1 MKKHLSHIFLLLS
14 FLFLCN
20 INVMAQSHIVKGVV
34 KDNVINEPLIGVN
47 VVVKGTTNGV
57 TTDIDGMYSIEVPNA
72 KSELQF
78 SYMGYNNVTIAVN
91 GKKVINVNMDQTT
104 QDLEEVIVV
113 GYGIQKKESVIGS
126 IASIN
131 NKSLVS
137 LPVTNITQSLAG
149 KLSGV
154 QVVQSSGEVGKD
166 EAAIYV
172 RGLATYGDAT
182 PLIVVDGIVR
192 QSFAQIDPNEIESIN
207 ILKDASATAV
217 YGIKGANG
225 VIVVTTKRGEE
236 GKPQVSFSAQVAV
249 TQPTRIPQPLNSYK
263 ASVLQ
268 NLHMSGDY
276 SNPTYSNLDILK
288 YMTGSSPFTHPDTDW
303 VDEIMKDHSQQQQYN
318 LNVSGGTKM
327 LKYFVSGGY
336 MSQDGFYKNDPYTN
350 FTRYNFRSNF
360 DINITNNFSASIN
373 VGSRIEERNNP
384 YETMWSSWNV
394 YRAAFATSGRKYTVY
409 NPDGSWSGQTNI
421 LSSLKNSGQAKETKS
436 VLELGVNLKYKLDAI
451 VPGLSARAQMAYDH
465 EGNNRRVWTQSAATY
480 EYNLIKDTYLQYG
493 EDRPLAW
500 NWEDGTFFKKLYLEA
515 GFEYNKT
522 FGANTFGGL
531 LLVNRN
537 LRTVNTD
544 FEYADQGM
552 VGRLTYDY
560 NKKYF
565 AEFNI
570 GINGSENFP
579 EKGRYGTFPAFALG
593 WLLSNEEF
601 FANSSLSNII
611 TSFKLRASLGWVGN
625 DKLSIGNNP
634 QRFLYLQ
641 QYYYG
646 GGANFGTGDNY
657 YEGIIQDKIANSN
670 VTWEVARKQNLG
682 FESDFFNGLFGL
694 NAEVFYERRS
704 NILTDISGIM
714 PGYVGASFMPANVG
728 IVDNKGFE
736 IELRHSKDIGK
747 DFNYFIRGNFS
758 FNRNKVVKKAD
769 PEGLLAYQ
777 KEEGYPIGTP
787 LLYKYIGVFQS
798 YEEIYNSPSQIT
810 LDGNTEVLPGDCKYL
825 DFNNDGKI
833 DKNDAFR
840 HLYGIVPE
848 IQYGVTLGGRW
859 KNFDFSVLF
868 QGSAHASFQK
878 NWDIMWHFSNND
890 NVFDKHWY
898 WFTPE
903 IAGDEKYIR
912 LYKKTWLN
920 NEPSGGTNSYSMGNG
935 DYLRLKNLELGYTLP
950 NKWTNK
956 IFMNNLRVYFT
967 ANNLVTWAA
976 EPYLDPDNRDN
987 RGGVMPQTRAFNFGL
1002 NVNF

>member
-1 MKKHLSHIFLLLS
+1 MLICNSNLL
-14 FLFLCN
+14 
-20 INVMAQSHIVKGVV
+20 AQTNIVKGVV
-34 KDNVINEPLIGVN
+34 KDNTINEPLIGVN
-47 VVVKGTTNGV
+47 VIVKGTTNGV
-57 TTDIDGMYSIEVPNA
+57 ITDIDGVYSIEVPGENA
-72 KSELQF
+72 ELHF
-78 SYMGYNNVTIAVN
+78 SYIGYNSLTIATK
-91 GKKVINVNMDQTT
+91 GEKVINVSLEPTT
-104 QDLEEVIVV
+104 QNLEEVVVV
-113 GYGIQKKESVIGS
+113 GYGVQKKESVIGS
-126 IASIN
+126 IVSIN

-137 LPVTNITQSLAG
+137 LPVTNVTQSLAG
-149 KLSGV
+149 KLAGV

-172 RGLATYGDAT
+172 RGLATYGDAS

-225 VIVVTTKRGEE
+225 VIVVTTKRGAE
-236 GKPQVSFSAQVAV
+236 GKTQVSFSAQVAI
-249 TQPTRIPQPLNSYK
+249 TQPTRIPQPLNSYRS
-263 ASVLQ
+263 AALQ
-268 NLHMSGDY
+268 NLHMSADY
-276 SNPTYSNLDILK
+276 SNPIYSNFDILK
-288 YMTGSSPFTHPDTDW
+288 YTTGASPFTHPDTDW
-303 VDEIMKDHSQQQQYN
+303 VSEIMKDNSHQQQYN
-318 LNVSGGTKM
+318 INVSGGTKM

-360 DINITNNFSASIN
+360 DINITNNFSALIN
-373 VGSRIEERNNP
+373 IGSRIEERNNP
-384 YETMWSSWNV
+384 EATMWSSWNV
-394 YRAAFATSGRKYTVY
+394 YRAAFSTSGRKYTVY
-409 NPDGSWSGQTNI
+409 NPDGRWAGQSNI
-421 LSSLKNSGQAKETKS
+421 LSSLSNSGQSKETKS
-436 VLELGVNLKYKLDAI
+436 VLELGINLKYKLDALI
-451 VPGLSARAQMAYDH
+451 PGLSARAQMAYDH
-465 EGNNRRVWTQSAATY
+465 EGNNRRVWSQSAATY
-480 EYNLIKDTYLQYG
+480 EYNLIRDAYQQYG

-500 NWEDGTFFKKLYLEA
+500 SWENGSFFKKIYLEA
-515 GFEYNKT
+515 GLEYNKT
-522 FGANTFGGL
+522 YGRNSFGGL

-537 LRTVNTD
+537 LRTVDTD

-560 NKKYF
+560 GKKYF
-565 AEFNI
+565 GEFNI

-579 EKGRYGTFPAFALG
+579 EKGRYGTFPAFAFG

-601 FANSSLSNII
+601 YLNSPISNIM
-611 TSFKLRASLGWVGN
+611 TGFKLRTSLGWVGN
-625 DKLSIGNNP
+625 DKLSIGGNA

-646 GGANFGTGDNY
+646 GGSNFGTGDNY

-704 NILTDISGIM
+704 DILTDISGIM
-714 PGYVGASFMPANVG
+714 PRYVGASFMPANVG

-736 IELRHSKDIGK
+736 IELKHNKDIGK
-747 DFNYFIRGNFS
+747 NFSYYVKGNFS

-769 PEGLLAYQ
+769 PQGLLAYQ

-787 LLYKYIGVFQS
+787 LLYKYIGIFQS
-798 YEEIYNSPSQIT
+798 YEEIYNSPTQLT

-833 DKNDAFR
+833 DINDAFR
-840 HLYGIVPE
+840 QRYGEVPE

-859 KNFDFSVLF
+859 KNLDFNVLF

-878 NWDIMWHFSNND
+878 NWEIMWHFSNND
-890 NVFDKHWY
+890 NVFEKHWY

-903 IAGDEKYIR
+903 MAGDAKYLR

-920 NEPSGGTNSYSMGNG
+920 NEPSGGTNSYSVGNG
-935 DYLRLKNLELGYTLP
+935 DYLRLKNLEIGYTLP
-950 NKWTNK
+950 DRWTK
-956 IFMNNLRVYFT
+956 KVFMNNLRIYFT
-967 ANNLVTWAA
+967 ANNLMTWAA
-976 EPYLDPDNRDN
+976 EPYLDPDNRNN